1 MGGIEIICKI
11 GWIVKMGDNS
21 VKKQTKEMI
30 KSGKSIIKNGS
41 YVNL

>member
-21 VKKQTKEMI
+21 VEKTNKRDD
-30 KSGKSIIKNGS
+30 
-41 YVNL
+41 